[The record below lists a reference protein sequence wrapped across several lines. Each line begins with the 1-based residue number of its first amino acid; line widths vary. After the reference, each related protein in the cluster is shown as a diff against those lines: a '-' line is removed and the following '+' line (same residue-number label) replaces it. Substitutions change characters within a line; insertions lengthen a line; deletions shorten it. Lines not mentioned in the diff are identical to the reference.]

1 METQATS
8 FAGGLAASRIVT
20 SVKGPGPLPASPSRR
35 SLAILLGTALSLSL
49 GACGGGSSRPPAA
62 ASIPAP
68 VATPPSTAAPAP
80 APPPS
85 PPPPLDP
92 QSGGQPPAAQQSG
105 SAPRSPED
113 DDEYRANGVAGDYVD
128 ALYALDNG
136 WDGSGV
142 LVGVLDEGVEETR
155 ELKGQISDLSR
166 DFGGV
171 RQGGVLVPHATL
183 GGENSEH
190 GTQVA
195 TIIAGLND
203 GVGTQGFAP
212 GASIVVLRT
221 DVQDR
226 DAGTDSV
233 GGSSHEAIRYAGE
246 NGVLIVNRSISK
258 AIPTISN
265 RLMQEAVADYRRM
278 GGLVINAAGNS
289 GGDNPNDAI
298 DLTPENAEG
307 WLFVVALDPNGPGY
321 ELAGYSNRFGS
332 AMDRCV
338 AGVGTSVTTDNAGNV
353 VRFSGT
359 SAATPQVTSLA
370 ALILHKWPQLTGVDA
385 GNIILSTAR
394 DIGAPGT
401 DPVFGHGLIDMRSAL
416 SPVDPTLSNGSF
428 ATPIATS
435 GMIVPQ
441 AFGADA
447 GEQVA
452 NLLSEVTLLDAFGRD
467 YQADLSGLVR
477 LSAPSYRDTVAER
490 LDRAASGRTAA
501 FGLSSAQVRFG
512 YLTDRSTGFASR
524 TRSRI
529 TDAGVAMRLGD
540 RGAIVTAGY
549 EGPWRDDAAFLGLAP
564 RVDAMGAY
572 MPAGGLRLAYDRP
585 WGDLRTGI
593 SGHSGGTRDGDVV
606 AMTGWLARDLP
617 VLRLGLLEERGTIF
631 GTATGTGGLRLG
643 DGART
648 LFVEL
653 SSKASIG
660 PWDLAGYGS
669 LGTTRIR
676 LGPDAVL
683 TDASAVSTARFGV
696 EVSREAFGGR
706 IRVGVAQPLVVI
718 SGAGSI
724 TVGTAY
730 NIIDRSLQFTSRDID
745 LTGRIDPRI
754 AVGFESAGP
763 RASASVAV
771 TSRADAADTTLLGS
785 WRFWFR

>member
-1 METQATS
+1 M
-8 FAGGLAASRIVT
+8 
-20 SVKGPGPLPASPSRR
+20 
-35 SLAILLGTALSLSL
+35 
-49 GACGGGSSRPPAA
+49 
-62 ASIPAP
+62 
-68 VATPPSTAAPAP
+68 
-80 APPPS
+80 PPS
-85 PPPPLDP
+85 PSPSPTTSVPTTSLDP
-92 QSGGQPPAAQQSG
+92 QQSDQPSAAQQSDATRR
-105 SAPRSPED
+105 SAED
-113 DDEYRANGVAGDYVD
+113 DDEYRANGVAADYVD

-155 ELKGQISDLSR
+155 ELEGQISDLSR

-171 RQGGVLVPHATL
+171 REGGVLTPHPTL
-183 GGENSEH
+183 GGENSDH
-190 GTQVA
+190 GTKVA
-195 TIIAGLND
+195 TIIAGHND

-226 DAGTDSV
+226 DAGTQNV
-233 GGSSHEAIRYAGE
+233 GGNSHEALRYAGE

-258 AIPTISN
+258 AIPTVSN
-265 RLMQEAVADYRRM
+265 RLMQEAVDDYRKL

-289 GGDNPNDAI
+289 GGPNPNDAI
-298 DLTPENAEG
+298 DLTAANAEG
-307 WLFVVALDPNGPGY
+307 WLFVVALDPSGPGY
-321 ELAGYSNRFGS
+321 ELAGYSNRCGI

-338 AGVGTSVTTDNAGNV
+338 AGVGTSVTTDAAGNV

-394 DIGAPGT
+394 DIGELGV

-416 SPVDPTLSNGSF
+416 SPVEPTLSNGSF

-435 GMIVPQ
+435 GLIVPE
-441 AFGADA
+441 AFGGAA

-452 NLLSEVTLLDAFGRD
+452 NVLSEVTLLDAFGRD

-477 LSAPSYRDTVAER
+477 LSAPSNRDTVADR
-490 LDRAASGRTAA
+490 LDRAANRRTAA

-512 YLTDRSTGFASR
+512 FLTEGAMEIASR
-524 TRSRI
+524 PRGRI
-529 TDAGVAMRLGD
+529 TDAEVAMRLGD
-540 RGAIVTAGY
+540 GGDIVTAAY
-549 EGPWRDDAAFLGLAP
+549 DGPWRDDAALLGLAP

-585 WGDLRTGI
+585 WGDLRIGI
-593 SGHSGGTRDGDVV
+593 SAHSGGLRDADAV
-606 AMTGWLARDLP
+606 AMTGWLARDRT
-617 VLRLGLLEERGTIF
+617 VFRLGVLEERGTIF
-631 GTATGTGGLRLG
+631 GTATGTGSLRLG

-648 LFVEL
+648 LFAEL

-660 PWDLAGYGS
+660 TWDIEGHGS

-676 LGPDAVL
+676 LAPDAVL
-683 TDASAVSTARFGV
+683 TDAGALSTARFGV
-696 EVSREAFGGR
+696 DVSREALGGR
-706 IRVGVAQPLVVI
+706 IRVGLAQPLVVI
-718 SGAGSI
+718 GGAGSI

-730 NIIDRSLQFTSRDID
+730 NRTNRSLQFTSRDID
-745 LTGRIDPRI
+745 LTGRIAPRI

-763 RASASVAV
+763 RSSASVAV
-771 TSRADAADTTLLGS
+771 TSEADAGDATLLGS
-785 WRFWFR
+785 WRLWFR